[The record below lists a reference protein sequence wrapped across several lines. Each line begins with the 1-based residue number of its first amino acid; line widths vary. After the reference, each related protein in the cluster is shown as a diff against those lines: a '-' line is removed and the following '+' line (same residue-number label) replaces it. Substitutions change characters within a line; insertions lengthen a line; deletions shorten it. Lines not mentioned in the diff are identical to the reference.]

1 MRIVQLITRPQRRGA
16 EIFAVQLAEQL
27 LTLGHEVYVISILK
41 GAGNLYF
48 SGNFI
53 HLDLPGNGKLDI
65 AGFKTLA
72 AKISEIQPEIIQAN
86 AADTLLYAVAAK
98 YFSNWD
104 FKLVYRNANTISGF
118 IRNKAQL
125 IFNQFLHHRVDAVIS
140 VSNKSKQDYLTLFRP
155 KHILAIPIG
164 IDPQEI
170 ELKFSI
176 GGKGEMQSYILY
188 VGSLV
193 PEKDPLGMLDIFRGL
208 LPTHP
213 DLKLKFVG
221 SGPLE
226 EKLNN
231 KVNMEG
237 LEEIVEIIPSQSNIF
252 PILSQAKALVMP
264 SKIEGLPGMILE
276 AMYCEIPVI
285 AYNVGGISEVL
296 KNGETGWLVE
306 AGDSEAFINAITEVL
321 SYSSTGL
328 NRITSNAKSLIMN
341 NYQIDQIAKEF
352 ERFYHCVIVNA
363 ETKYK

>member
-41 GAGNLYF
+41 GPGNLYF

-65 AGFKTLA
+65 AGFRTLA
-72 AKISEIQPEIIQAN
+72 AKINEIQPEIIQAN

-98 YFSNWD
+98 YFSTWD
-104 FKLVYRNANTISGF
+104 FRLVYRNANQISSF

-125 IFNQFLHHRVDAVIS
+125 IFNQLLHRQLHAVVS
-140 VSNKSKQDYLTLFRP
+140 VSEKSKQDYLTLFRP

-170 ELKFSI
+170 ELKLPVL
-176 GGKGEMQSYILY
+176 GKRETQNHILF

-193 PEKDPLGMLDIFRGL
+193 PEKDPLGMLDIFRDL

-213 DLKLKFVG
+213 NLKLKFLG

-226 EKLNN
+226 EKLSN
-231 KVNMEG
+231 KIKLEG
-237 LEEIVEIIPSQSNIF
+237 LEETVEIIPSQSNIF
-252 PILSQAKALVMP
+252 PILSQAKVLCMP
-264 SKIEGLPGMILE
+264 SKIEGLPGVILE
-276 AMYCEIPVI
+276 AMYCQIPVI
-285 AYNVGGISEVL
+285 AYNVGGIGEVV
-296 KNGETGWLVE
+296 KNKETGWLVE
-306 AGDSEAFINAITEVL
+306 AGDSQAFKDSILEVINSPASELEKITTAAQSLVL
-321 SYSSTGL
+321 
-328 NRITSNAKSLIMN
+328 I
-341 NYQIDQIAKEF
+341 NYQINQIAKEF
-352 ERFYHCVIVNA
+352 EKFYHTVIR
-363 ETKYK
+363 